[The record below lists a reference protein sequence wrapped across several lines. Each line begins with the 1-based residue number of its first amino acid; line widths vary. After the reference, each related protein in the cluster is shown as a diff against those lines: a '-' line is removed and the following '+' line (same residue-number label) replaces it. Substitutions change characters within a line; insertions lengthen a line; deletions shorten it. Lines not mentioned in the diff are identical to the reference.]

1 MPELPLHLRDG
12 HLFLEVDGALWLFD
26 TGAPTSFGS
35 TPTLALAGER
45 FRLGSS
51 YLGLTAAILS
61 QFVAVDCVGLL
72 GADILRRFDFILD
85 TPNGVATISTSELE
99 LRGPVVDLDGFM
111 GIPLVWARIRGTD
124 YRMFLDT
131 GAQIS
136 YLPHDSLASFP
147 PAGRVTDFYPG
158 VGQFEVETHTV
169 DITVGGIAFTLRSG
183 ALPELLGATLMMAGT
198 DGIIGNAVFSNRPVG
213 YFPRRRFLV
222 LGRAL
227 SAP

>member
-1 MPELPLHLRDG
+1 MFRLPLHLREG
-12 HLFLEVDGALWLFD
+12 HLFLEAGGALWLFD

-35 TPTLALAGER
+35 SSTLALAGEQ
-45 FRLGSS
+45 FRLSNS
-51 YLGLTAAILS
+51 YLGLTASILS
-61 QFVAVDCVGLL
+61 HFVAVDCVGLL
-72 GADILRRFDFILD
+72 GADILGRFDFILD
-85 TPNGVATISTSELE
+85 APRGVATISASALE
-99 LRGPVVDLDGFM
+99 HSGPVVDLDEVM
-111 GIPLVWARIRGTD
+111 GIPLVWARIHGID

-147 PAGRVTDFYPG
+147 PAGPVTDFYPG
-158 VGQFEVETHTV
+158 VGQFEVETHDV
-169 DITVGGIAFTLRSG
+169 DITVGGVAFTLRSG

-213 YFPRRRFLV
+213 YFPRRRSLV
-222 LGRAL
+222 FGRAL

>member
-1 MPELPLHLRDG
+1 M
-12 HLFLEVDGALWLFD
+12 W
-26 TGAPTSFGS
+26 S
-35 TPTLALAGER
+35 TRER
-45 FRLGSS
+45 PQTAIRSSSRQAQEQFRLRSS

-61 QFVAVDCVGLL
+61 RFVDVDCVGLL
-72 GADILRRFDFILD
+72 GADILGRFDFILD
-85 TPNGVATISTSELE
+85 APRGMATISTGVLE
-99 LRGPVVDLDGFM
+99 HSGPVVDLEEFM
-111 GIPLVWARIRGTD
+111 GIPLVWARIHGID

-158 VGQFEVETHTV
+158 VGQFEVETHNV
-169 DITVGGIAFTLRSG
+169 DITVGGVAFTLRSG
-183 ALPELLGATLMMAGT
+183 ALPQLLGATLMMAET

-213 YFPRRRFLV
+213 YFPRRRRLV

-227 SAP
+227 NAP